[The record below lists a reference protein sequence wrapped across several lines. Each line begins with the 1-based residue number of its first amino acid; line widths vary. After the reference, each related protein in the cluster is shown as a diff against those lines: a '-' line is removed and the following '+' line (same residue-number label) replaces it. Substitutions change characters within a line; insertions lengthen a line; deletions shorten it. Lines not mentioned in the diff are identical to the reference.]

1 MLSHLDEVK
10 TVTELPV
17 DSLLPQE
24 ESLLGPDEEDAIPAA
39 QPAPKRG
46 QSRRRA
52 KGRRPGSTATAGKN
66 KGEQKQS
73 GLSRKKSGLKH
84 TKAVL
89 CEILWT
95 QSVGIF
101 SATVQRS

>member
-24 ESLLGPDEEDAIPAA
+24 ESLVGPDEEDAPPAA

-46 QSRRRA
+46 QGRGRRA
-52 KGRRPGSTATAGKN
+52 KGRRLGATAAKN
-66 KGEQKQS
+66 KGEKNQS
-73 GLSRKKSGLKH
+73 GLSRKNPALNTQKLFFVKYFGLNFVETCH
-84 TKAVL
+84 T
-89 CEILWT
+89 
-95 QSVGIF
+95 
-101 SATVQRS
+101 